1 MPELD
6 VGDWLVFPSMGAY
19 TTTMSSTFNGFL
31 PASVCYAMD
40 PKLRCPEGERR
51 GRALRGSHQDL
62 SLARR
67 MWLSSAVPGPK
78 NTQLPPPAPAKPK
91 VSD

>member
-6 VGDWLVFPSMGAY
+6 VGDWLVLPSMGAY
-19 TTTMSSTFNGFL
+19 TTTVSSTFNGFL
-31 PASVCYAMD
+31 PASVSYAMD
-40 PKLRCPEGERR
+40 PELRCPEGERR
-51 GRALRGSHQDL
+51 GRVLRGSHQGL

-67 MWLSSAVPGPK
+67 MWLSSAVPGPR
-78 NTQLPPPAPAKPK
+78 NTLLPPPAPAKPK